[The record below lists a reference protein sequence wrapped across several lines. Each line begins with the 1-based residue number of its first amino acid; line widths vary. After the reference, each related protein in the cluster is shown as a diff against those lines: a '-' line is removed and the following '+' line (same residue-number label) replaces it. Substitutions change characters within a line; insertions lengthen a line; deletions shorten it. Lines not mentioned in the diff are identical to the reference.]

1 MKKLFLLLTI
11 SFALNTLGQKVRL
24 ASTQRIEDYQT
35 ALKIARDKEQ
45 MLLVVLYGGGGGLR
59 QMYERNTFKN
69 RAVKTA
75 LAPYLP
81 LAIDVRK
88 EMGSRWTELFPPAKL
103 PAFYWLTHDEF
114 LLALRGGVLPADS
127 LASISKRQYQNRD
140 RFKTLRK
147 TYQKNELSQAQWQE
161 LIRLHSLNFS
171 FRETLLL
178 ALEYLNAQPAD
189 QRYTPPQ
196 AALLTEYGLD
206 IETPYPGQVAQ
217 HQESLEKALPDFSYA
232 NFYQKA
238 YSYNL
243 DLAIINKDT
252 ALLQKIVDELLPL
265 APEEKEKSHPVLA
278 TYRLFARETG
288 QYTWWRRGALMA
300 ARGVRADSAGQLLYD
315 EAFALADGYEDSSA
329 TETAYHL
336 AGAALKKRTFFKAA
350 MLRAYLAHQ
359 TSRAEEARR
368 ALSKAAALAVT
379 ESERKNVAALRKMIQ
394 E

>member
-1 MKKLFLLLTI
+1 MKKLLLLLTI
-11 SFALNTLGQKVRL
+11 SFAFNTLAQKVRL
-24 ASTQRIEDYQT
+24 ASIQTIDDYQT

-45 MLLVVLYGGGGGLR
+45 MLLVVLYGSGGGLR
-59 QMYERNTFKN
+59 QMYERDAFKD
-69 RAVKTA
+69 RKVEAA

-103 PAFYWLTHDEF
+103 PAFYWLTEDEF

-127 LASISKRQYQNRD
+127 LAAISERQYQNRE
-140 RFKTLRK
+140 RFKTLR
-147 TYQKNELSQAQWQE
+147 TAYQKNELSDGQWQE

-178 ALEYLNAQPAD
+178 ALEYLNAQPESE
-189 QRYTPPQ
+189 RYTPPQ

-206 IETPYPGQVAQ
+206 LETPYPRQVAQ
-217 HQESLEKALPDFSYA
+217 HQKALEEALPDFTYA
-232 NFYQKA
+232 DFYQKA

-243 DLAIINKDT
+243 DLAIINEDSV
-252 ALLQKIVDELLPL
+252 LLQKIADELLPL
-265 APEEKEKSHPVLA
+265 APSEKEKSHPVLA
-278 TYRLFARETG
+278 TYRLYAQETG
-288 QYTWWRRGALMA
+288 QYAWWRRGALTA
-300 ARGVRADSAGQLLYD
+300 AAGMRADSAGQLLYE

-329 TETAYHL
+329 TEAAYHL
-336 AGAALKKRTFFKAA
+336 AGAALEKKTFFKAA

-359 TSRAEEARR
+359 TSRPEEARR
-368 ALSKAAALAVT
+368 ALGKAAALAVT

-394 E
+394 